1 MAAQSFH
8 DLQSKTDIDR
18 LEFSIVVQANWGM
31 FGKDGELLVSSSQL
45 VHSVGFSPDKN
56 ILPNLSRI
64 AEAGDGGKHFLV
76 FGLPGIQLEPISNGP
91 ID

>member
-1 MAAQSFH
+1 
-8 DLQSKTDIDR
+8 
-18 LEFSIVVQANWGM
+18 M